1 MCIYIYTK
9 INKCDLMKC
18 ISFPTAKKIISKT
31 DQPSKGEKKKKNP
44 KKKIA
49 NKTMSKKL
57 ISKIFIELMQ
67 LNMKKAT

>member
-1 MCIYIYTK
+1 MHK
-9 INKCDLMKC
+9 FSHSKENHKQNR
-18 ISFPTAKKIISKT
+18 PTL
-31 DQPSKGEKKKKNP
+31 KGGKKKKNP